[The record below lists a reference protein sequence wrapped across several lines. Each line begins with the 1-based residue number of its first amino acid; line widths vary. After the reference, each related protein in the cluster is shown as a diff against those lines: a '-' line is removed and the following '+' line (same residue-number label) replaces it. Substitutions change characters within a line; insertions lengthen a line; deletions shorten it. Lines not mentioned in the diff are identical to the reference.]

1 MLNFLLKRL
10 LLSIPT
16 LFLVALLVFL
26 LVRMIPGDPAS
37 VLLGEGADAASIA
50 AINARLGL
58 DKPPPVQFVIWLGNL
73 FHGDLGTSIITRED
87 VLGLVLERFR
97 LSATI
102 ILLAVGL
109 AACIAVPLGI
119 LSAWRQNSWVD
130 LTIVGFATLGLS
142 LPSFWL
148 GLMLLMYFGIDLG
161 WAPVVGYVPFS
172 VDPLK
177 SLSYLALPVLTLTV
191 IEVGVLIRMARSSA
205 IEVLRLEYISHAR
218 AKGLSER
225 SVLLRHVLPNA
236 FGPTLT
242 LIGIVMGTL
251 LGGIAVVETVFTLP
265 GLGRLLVE
273 SIYQRDYP
281 VVQGCL
287 LMIATGYVVVNL
299 VVDMLYPIFDP
310 RVALE

>member
-1 MLNFLLKRL
+1 MFNFLLKRFL
-10 LLSIPT
+10 LAVPT
-16 LFLVALLVFL
+16 LFIVALLVFL

-50 AINARLGL
+50 AINTRLGL
-58 DKPPPVQFVIWLGNL
+58 DRPLPVQFVIWLGNV
-73 FHGDLGTSIITRED
+73 FQGDLGTSIITRED
-87 VLGLVLERFR
+87 VLSLVFERFR

-109 AACIAVPLGI
+109 ASCLAVPLGI
-119 LSAWRQNSWVD
+119 LAAWKQDRWID
-130 LTIVGFATLGLS
+130 LTIIGLATLGLS

-242 LIGIVMGTL
+242 LIGIVLGTL

-299 VVDMLYPIFDP
+299 VVDMLYPLFDP

>member
-10 LLSIPT
+10 MLSIPT

-37 VLLGEGADAASIA
+37 ILLGEGADAASIA
-50 AINARLGL
+50 AVNARLGL
-58 DKPPPVQFVIWLGNL
+58 NEPLPVQFIIWLGNV
-73 FHGDLGTSIITRED
+73 FQGDLGNSIITKEN
-87 VLGLVLERFR
+87 VLPLVFERFR

-102 ILLAVGL
+102 ILLAVGI

-119 LSAWRQNSWVD
+119 LAAWRQDRWID
-130 LTIVGFATLGLS
+130 LVIVGFATLVLS
-142 LPSFWL
+142 VPSFWL
-148 GLMLLMYFGIDLG
+148 GLILLMYFAIELG
-161 WAPVVGYVPFS
+161 WAPVVGFVSFS
-172 VDPLK
+172 EDPLR
-177 SLSYLALPVLTLTV
+177 SLSYFALPVLTLTL

-205 IEVLRLEYISHAR
+205 VEVLRLEYISHAR

-225 SVLLRHVLPNA
+225 AVLLRHVLPNA

-287 LMIATGYVVVNL
+287 LMIATGYVLVNL
-299 VVDMLYPIFDP
+299 IVDMLYPIFDP

>member
-1 MLNFLLKRL
+1 MFNFLLKRFL
-10 LLSIPT
+10 LAVPT
-16 LFLVALLVFL
+16 LFIVALLVFL

-50 AINARLGL
+50 AINTRLGL
-58 DKPPPVQFVIWLGNL
+58 DQPLPVQFVIWLGNV
-73 FHGDLGTSIITRED
+73 FQGDLGTSIITRED
-87 VLGLVLERFR
+87 VLSLVFERFR

-102 ILLAVGL
+102 ILFAVGL
-109 AACIAVPLGI
+109 ASCLAVPLGI
-119 LSAWRQNSWVD
+119 LAAWKQDRWID
-130 LTIVGFATLGLS
+130 LTIIGLATLGLS

-242 LIGIVMGTL
+242 LIGIVLGTL

-299 VVDMLYPIFDP
+299 VVDMLYPLFDP